1 MYFIIEIKSDKTG
14 ENAAICPI
22 PGYTDK
28 DKAVSA
34 YYYKLVYAS
43 DPDLSQTELHTVE
56 LIDHLGQTLMC
67 NVFQHEYTAPDPEP
81 EPTPEHDPEPDPEP
95 ETEPEEPEDDEPVE
109 NEPEP
114 EEDEPEPA
122 EDVTEEGEEP

>member
-34 YYYKLVYAS
+34 YYYKLVYAA

-56 LIDHLGQTLMC
+56 LIDNLGQVLMH
-67 NVFQHEYTAPDPEP
+67 NVFQHEYPAPEPEPEP
-81 EPTPEHDPEPDPEP
+81 EPTPDPEPDEP
-95 ETEPEEPEDDEPVE
+95 EQEEPSEPQEEEPEAAEVQEPDI
-109 NEPEP
+109 
-114 EEDEPEPA
+114 DEPE
-122 EDVTEEGEEP
+122 EEGEEP